1 MRKKSD
7 FYFKIILVVLDILA
21 LLSAFTIAYI
31 LRISL
36 DPRPF
41 HISINAIDF
50 ITSIFMTLPLWIV
63 MFYFFGLYDREVY
76 THPLRNFGRI
86 LLASI
91 TGIMIMIS
99 VTFFTNTPLFP
110 AKLVAGYATGIG
122 FILLMI
128 FRSAANIVRL
138 KLLKRGLG
146 ARRVILIGNCDLTH
160 VLADFIE
167 TNPLTGFKISGI
179 VAQTQFIPIEL
190 KKLRRSSLE
199 SALTRDKIDVIIQ
212 TDSKNVS
219 EHYQIAQKH
228 YLDF

>member
-7 FYFKIILVVLDILA
+7 FYFKIALVILDILA

-41 HISINAIDF
+41 HTSINAMDF

-99 VTFFTNTPLFP
+99 VTFFTNTP
-110 AKLVAGYATGIG
+110 
-122 FILLMI
+122 
-128 FRSAANIVRL
+128 
-138 KLLKRGLG
+138 
-146 ARRVILIGNCDLTH
+146 
-160 VLADFIE
+160 
-167 TNPLTGFKISGI
+167 
-179 VAQTQFIPIEL
+179 
-190 KKLRRSSLE
+190 
-199 SALTRDKIDVIIQ
+199 
-212 TDSKNVS
+212 
-219 EHYQIAQKH
+219 
-228 YLDF
+228 

>member
-7 FYFKIILVVLDILA
+7 FYFKIVLVVLDIIA

-41 HISINAIDF
+41 HISINAMDF

-91 TGIMIMIS
+91 R
-99 VTFFTNTPLFP
+99 FTKAIINKAVMAIKI
-110 AKLVAGYATGIG
+110 AKNPPRENVKDMA
-122 FILLMI
+122 
-128 FRSAANIVRL
+128 RDVKNRL
-138 KLLKRGLG
+138 NLAKR
-146 ARRVILIGNCDLTH
+146 
-160 VLADFIE
+160 DF
-167 TNPLTGFKISGI
+167 
-179 VAQTQFIPIEL
+179 
-190 KKLRRSSLE
+190 
-199 SALTRDKIDVIIQ
+199 D
-212 TDSKNVS
+212 
-219 EHYQIAQKH
+219 
-228 YLDF
+228 